1 MIIMVRKIVAVAML
15 ALIGGCAG
23 DERPQSDTTR
33 RADPA
38 GSPALDARPV
48 VLFLGTSL
56 TAGYGLASDQ
66 AFPAL
71 VQQAIDSAGLPYRGV
86 NAGVSGET
94 SAGGLRRIEWLLREP
109 VDVLVLELGANDG
122 LRGLD
127 VQEMRRNLQAII
139 DRTRERYPDAQVVIA
154 GMESPPNMGGRYTS
168 AFRRVFPELAAA
180 NDAALIPFLL
190 EGVAGRAALNQP
202 DGIHPTAEGHRRIA
216 DTVWDVLMPLLEAA
230 RSGRHPDQA
239 GHQSERR

>member
-23 DERPQSDTTR
+23 DERPQSGTTH
-33 RADPA
+33 RADSA

-71 VQQAIDSAGLPYRGV
+71 VQLAIDSAGLPYRVV

-94 SAGGLRRIEWLLREP
+94 SAGGLRRIAWLLREP

-139 DRTRERYPDAQVVIA
+139 DRTRERHPDAQVVIA

-180 NDAALIPFLL
+180 NDALLIPFLL
-190 EGVAGRAALNQP
+190 EGVAGRPELNQP
-202 DGIHPTAEGHRRIA
+202 DGIHPTAAGHRRIA
-216 DTVWDVLMPLLEAA
+216 AVVWEVLGPLLMSRASRESA
-230 RSGRHPDQA
+230 RPGTY
-239 GHQSERR
+239 QSERR